1 MKKTFKNIIDDVK
14 KEDGWSYMETLIV
27 IAVILILTATVG
39 FMAVGTLDK
48 ARSAGAKSQI
58 ESFCTAL
65 EAYYI
70 DCGVYPS
77 TEEGLDA
84 LLKKSEFSSTNGWA
98 GPYLYKKVPNDPW
111 GKEYDY
117 LSPGNDGRDYEIK
130 SYGADGM
137 EGGSGKNA
145 DITSWE

>member
-1 MKKTFKNIIDDVK
+1 MKKKIRKILEELK

-27 IAVILILTATVG
+27 IAVVLILTATVG

-48 ARSAGAKSQI
+48 ARTAGAKSQI

-70 DCGVYPS
+70 DCGVYPT

-84 LLKKSEFSSTNGWA
+84 LRVKPEFSSGNGWA
-98 GPYLYKKVPNDPW
+98 GPYLYKNVPKDPW
-111 GKEYDY
+111 GKEYEY
-117 LSPGNDGRDYEIK
+117 RSPGNEGRVYEIK

-137 EGGSGKNA
+137 EGGEGKDS